1 MDSKHRHE
9 LMHNELADWI
19 GKAPEL
25 AKTYRSQIIGVI
37 LVIIGLISW
46 PMLNRWRQDSDFV
59 AKAQV
64 TEQIDAVEMGK
75 YMAMQAYS
83 SKPDSNTLA
92 AANSLL
98 VAANNLADEAK
109 KAPTADLAALALVKR
124 GQALRTELLL
134 KKEMV
139 SQDIV
144 NSQIKQA
151 QDAYQEA
158 LSKATSPAVKV
169 MAQFGLGLCSEEL
182 GQLEQ
187 AKDLYQKIAD
197 DAAYIGTP
205 LIAMAKERIAKMGDN
220 NAKYTFVDAPKPVPA
235 AVNPQTQMAPAP
247 AQPVAEPAA
256 ATPVPATEKTPQ
268 EPNTQT
274 K

>member
-19 GKAPEL
+19 GKLPEL
-25 AKTYRSQIIGVI
+25 ARTYRNQIIGVA

-46 PMLNRWRQDSDFV
+46 PILNRWREDSDFV

-75 YMAMQAYS
+75 YMAMNAYS
-83 SKPDSNTLA
+83 AKPDPNTSA
-92 AANSLL
+92 VNSLL

-109 KAPTADLAALALVKR
+109 KAPTADLAALALVKC
-124 GQALRTELLL
+124 GQALRTDLLL
-134 KKEMV
+134 KKELI

-144 NSQIKQA
+144 QSQIKQA

-158 LSKATSPAVKV
+158 FNKATQPSIKA
-169 MAQFGLGLCSEEL
+169 MAQLGLGLCSEEL

-187 AKDLYQKIAD
+187 AKDFYQKIVD
-197 DAAYIGTP
+197 NPAYLETP
-205 LIAMAKERIAKMGDN
+205 LIAMAKKRIADMDDN
-220 NAKYTFVDAPKPVPA
+220 NVKYTFVDAPKPTPA
-235 AVNPQTQMAPAP
+235 AVNPQIELTPAP
-247 AQPVAEPAA
+247 AKPVAEPVAA
-256 ATPVPATEKTPQ
+256 PAVEKAPQ